1 MSDEYN
7 SKTCITAGEL
17 RAIGVAI
24 PAEVPDCGWVP
35 RYSMTYGGPQ
45 VTIDNRRIH
54 CTAAIRFSVPFQ
66 WIEVTGRVEAM

>member
-7 SKTCITAGEL
+7 SETCITAGEL

-35 RYSMTYGGPQ
+35 RSAVTYSGPQ
-45 VTIDNRRIH
+45 VTVDGNRID
-54 CTAAIRFSVPFQ
+54 CTAAIQFSVPFQ
-66 WIEVTGRVEAM
+66 WISVTGHVEAM